1 MIAGHAAA
9 GPLDGSLPADVAAAL
24 VAARAK
30 SDALREDD
38 PFRAEFHTVLAAA
51 EAALRE
57 SPMAANGVD
66 CRRGDFPTYFEPG
79 QRASRARRACT
90 ARLHIRL
97 QVVLACSAKG
107 AQSLGRSAYPLRV
120 ARSPLPTAA
129 ATAGRAQG
137 RVISTL
143 LHVAELSSMAL
154 AGRPLAPS
162 ARRRGCAAAAGA
174 VQRARRAPG
183 RLGPVELGL
192 DLRLCL
198 RRWGARL
205 AAACGVPKVQPVYSS
220 VARMCMYSIRSIACV
235 SSPQDAT

>member
-1 MIAGHAAA
+1 
-9 GPLDGSLPADVAAAL
+9 
-24 VAARAK
+24 
-30 SDALREDD
+30 
-38 PFRAEFHTVLAAA
+38 
-51 EAALRE
+51 
-57 SPMAANGVD
+57 MAANGVD

-97 QVVLACSAKG
+97 QVALACSAKG

-174 VQRARRAPG
+174 VGSAHVAHRVGSALSSLASIFVCVSDAGAPG
-183 RLGPVELGL
+183 SQPRV
-192 DLRLCL
+192 
-198 RRWGARL
+198 
-205 AAACGVPKVQPVYSS
+205 VYPKYAVQI
-220 VARMCMYSIRSIACV
+220 VAIACACIRYLPSHV
-235 SSPQDAT
+235 YAATRCYVGTRTTGPPGFACYL